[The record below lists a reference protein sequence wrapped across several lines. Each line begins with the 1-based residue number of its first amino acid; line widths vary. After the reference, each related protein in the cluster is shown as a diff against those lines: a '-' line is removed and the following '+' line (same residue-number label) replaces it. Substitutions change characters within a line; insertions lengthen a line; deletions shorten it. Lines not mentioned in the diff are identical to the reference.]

1 MINFKMG
8 IKNLNR
14 FLRDN
19 CPESINCISLA
30 ELSGKKIAIDTSIYM
45 YKFAGDDTLI
55 ENMYLMLATFRYYN
69 IIPVFIFDG
78 KPPTEKKE
86 LLQKR
91 RCEKQEAENEYKNLA
106 IKLKMSDC
114 DEERREEIIETMDS
128 LKKKFVH
135 ITREQIDNVKQLIT
149 AYGVCYYDAKGEAD
163 ELCAMLVIKKKVWG
177 CLSEDMD
184 LFVYG
189 CKRVLRYLSL
199 MNHSV
204 VLYDFKGALNELRLT
219 MKEFREICVLS
230 GTDYNINSD
239 DNNLHNT
246 LKMFKKFRK
255 NRQSESA
262 NFYEWLIENTDYIED
277 EDTLLSTCNMF
288 DLSVANNS
296 KVNAKFVE
304 KIKINTSAIQ
314 KNELKL
320 ILKEDG
326 FMFP

>member
-1 MINFKMG
+1 
-8 IKNLNR
+8 
-14 FLRDN
+14 
-19 CPESINCISLA
+19 
-30 ELSGKKIAIDTSIYM
+30 
-45 YKFAGDDTLI
+45 
-55 ENMYLMLATFRYYN
+55 
-69 IIPVFIFDG
+69 
-78 KPPTEKKE
+78 
-86 LLQKR
+86 
-91 RCEKQEAENEYKNLA
+91 
-106 IKLKMSDC
+106 
-114 DEERREEIIETMDS
+114 MDS

-149 AYGVCYYDAKGEAD
+149 AYGACYYEAKGEAD

-239 DNNLHNT
+239 DNNLRNT

-262 NFYEWLIENTDYIED
+262 NFYEWLVENTDYIED

-296 KVNAKFVE
+296 TVNAKFVE
-304 KIKINTSAIQ
+304 KIKINTGAIQ